1 MKFLCDQML
10 GTLAKWLR
18 LFGFDTY
25 YANSKVEDKDLIE
38 IAKKENRVVIS
49 RDKELIIQAKRE
61 NLKVI
66 EMKITELDD
75 QLKIVLSDINID
87 SDKVL
92 TRCSICN
99 SLINIIDKADVK
111 NKVPKKVFENNE
123 KFWFCSNCKKY
134 YWMGSHYNDI
144 IKKTKDYN

>member
-10 GTLAKWLR
+10 GTLARWLR

-25 YANSKVEDKDLIE
+25 YANSEIKDKDLIE

-49 RDKELIIQAKRE
+49 RDKELIIHAKRE

-66 EMKITELDD
+66 ELKKTDLDE
-75 QLKIVLSDINID
+75 QLKIVLKDIKLDYDN
-87 SDKVL
+87 VL
-92 TRCSICN
+92 KRCSICN
-99 SLINIIDKADVK
+99 NLIDVVDKVKVK
-111 NKVPKKVFENNE
+111 NKVPIKVFENND

-134 YWMGSHYNDI
+134 YWMGSHYKDI
-144 IKKTKDYN
+144 IKKVKDYI